1 MAMAMAKTW
10 VNQQGKV
17 VIAAIKDADADRQR
31 KRMAYRCNGSLCSW
45 GLTTSQVVFLCL
57 LFKEPPANG
66 RVLPQ

>member
-10 VNQQGKV
+10 AKV

-45 GLTTSQVVFLCL
+45 GLTTSLVVFLCL